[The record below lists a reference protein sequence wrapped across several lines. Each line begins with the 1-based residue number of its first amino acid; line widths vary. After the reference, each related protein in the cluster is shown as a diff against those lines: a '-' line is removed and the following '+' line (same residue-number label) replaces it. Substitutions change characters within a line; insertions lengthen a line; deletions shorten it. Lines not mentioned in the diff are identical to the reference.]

1 MKLDKSKGL
10 TQWLKDNFVVVFF
23 FILAVLCYFV
33 SGVAPAV
40 FLQEIVSRFQRN
52 AFLILALIIPV
63 VAGLGLNFGM
73 VIGAIAGQIGIL
85 FSIGF
90 GFTGISSFL
99 MACLISTPLA
109 ILFGWMVGLVL
120 NKTKGNE
127 MITSMILGYLANG
140 VYQLVFLVL
149 VGRFIPFPDK
159 DMLINTGIGIRSS
172 LGFDGSLK
180 YSLTNLIK
188 CDFGQFTLIA
198 AVVALVVVIA
208 LVVRASM
215 KKEKIKVSFWIKSV
229 LAVGIPAVLYI
240 LYLSNQTVQFT
251 FKFSKVSISILLTI
265 FALAGFNTWIMK
277 TKLGHDFRAV
287 GQNRVIAEVAG
298 INVDRT
304 RIIAMVISTVL
315 AGFGQIIRLQDIGT
329 INTYQSHEQIAVTS
343 IAAILV
349 GGATVAKATNRQ
361 AFIGVLLFHA
371 IFVVSPQ
378 VGTSLFAD
386 AQVGE
391 FFRNFLGYGII
402 FVALAMNAKQQIME
416 QNARIG
422 NVRPPKTKNIKK
434 I

>member
-1 MKLDKSKGL
+1 MNLEKSKSL
-10 TQWLKDNFVVVFF
+10 KTWLKDNFVVVFF
-23 FILAVLCYFV
+23 LVLAVVCYFI
-33 SGVAPAV
+33 SGVQPAV

-63 VAGLGLNFGM
+63 IAGLGLNFGM

-85 FSIGF
+85 FAVGF
-90 GFTGISSFL
+90 GFKGFACFL

-109 ILFGWMVGLVL
+109 VVFGWMVGFVL

-140 VYQLVFLVL
+140 IYQLVFLVL

-172 LGFDGSLK
+172 LGFEDSLK
-180 YSLTNLIK
+180 YSVSDLIR
-188 CDFGQFTLIA
+188 CDFGQFSLIV
-198 AVVALVVVIA
+198 AVLALVVVIA
-208 LVVRASM
+208 MVVKASVKKQKLNRMFWVKSAVTVLVPA
-215 KKEKIKVSFWIKSV
+215 
-229 LAVGIPAVLYI
+229 AVYVLY
-240 LYLSNQTVQFT
+240 LTNLKVQFI
-251 FKFSKVSISILLTI
+251 FKFSKVSISTLILI

-277 TKLGHDFRAV
+277 TKIGHDFRAV

-298 INVDRT
+298 INVDKT

-315 AGFGQIIRLQDIGT
+315 AGIGQIIRLQDIGT
-329 INTYQSHEQIAVTS
+329 INTYQSHEQIAVLS

-371 IFVVSPQ
+371 IFAVSPQ
-378 VGTSLFAD
+378 VGNALFAD
-386 AQVGE
+386 PQVGE
-391 FFRNFLGYGII
+391 FFRTFLGYGII
-402 FVALAMNAKQQIME
+402 FVALAMNAKQQMME
-416 QNARIG
+416 QNAKLG
-422 NVRPPKTKNIKK
+422 NVRPARQRSLKK
-434 I
+434 